1 MIFVENNFLK
11 LINSDRKHDVM
22 NVPELT
28 RAKDLTL
35 PYLINSYRNQR

>member
-1 MIFVENNFLK
+1 MIVVENNFLK
-11 LINSDRKHDVM
+11 LIDVM

-35 PYLINSYRNQR
+35 INS